1 MPSKLM
7 YCMYG
12 TVGARSCDDYEISLW
27 SGNTELKLG
36 IMSDNFN
43 PVKSFHAFSM
53 LTNKCT

>member
-1 MPSKLM
+1 M

-12 TVGARSCDDYEISLW
+12 TAGARSCDDYEISLW

-43 PVKSFHAFSM
+43 PVKSFHAFIM
-53 LTNKCT
+53 LTNRCT